1 MGQGHLGEVQ
11 PQCGGHRVPAGLQ
24 LGRDRAQ
31 VARPGGR
38 ADEFQRRLLERPGHE
53 EGVDDL
59 NGAQAFEDR
68 PARGQGAHPE
78 AGRGRLGQRA
88 DVDHDAVRVVGGER
102 GGQRARVL
110 VHEPAHE
117 VVLHDE
123 GTGRPRDAQHLAAP
137 LGGEHGTGRVL
148 EQGLADEDP
157 GAGRAEGVGEQ
168 RGPHAVGV
176 HGDGHRAQAGRPCD
190 GQHAGVG
197 RGLDEHGGAG
207 RGERA
212 QGGGQ
217 RGLATRGDQYLGRR
231 DGAADAAREPL
242 PQLRQPLHRRPAP
255 GAGPPSGP
263 GQGRR
268 HRPLRL
274 ERGVQVPAVE
284 LHDAG
289 RRGGQRDQHPGGVHR
304 ARHEVGGAVG
314 AQRHLL
320 PGGVPGGRGRGA
332 WPGTEGAGA
341 GPGDDQPLG
350 GQLGQGAGDR
360 HRAHPEPVDEGTAG
374 RELSAG

>member
-1 MGQGHLGEVQ
+1 M
-11 PQCGGHRVPAGLQ
+11 
-24 LGRDRAQ
+24 
-31 VARPGGR
+31 ARPGGR
-38 ADEFQRRLLERPGHE
+38 PDEFQSRLLERPGHE

-59 NGAQAFEDR
+59 DGAQALEDR

-88 DVDHDAVRVVGGER
+88 HVDDDAVRVVGGKR

-110 VHEPAHE
+110 VHQPAHE

-123 GTGRPRDAQHLAAP
+123 GTGRARDAQHLRAP
-137 LGGEHGTGRVL
+137 LGREHGSGRVL
-148 EQGLADEDP
+148 EQGLADED
-157 GAGRAEGVGEQ
+157 AGTGGAEGVGEQ
-168 RGPHAVGV
+168 GRTYAVGV
-176 HGDGHRAQAGRPCD
+176 HGNGHRAQSGRPRD

-212 QGGGQ
+212 QRGGQ
-217 RGLATRGDQYLGRR
+217 RGLAARGDQHLGRR

-242 PQLRQPLHRRPAP
+242 PQLRQPFHRRPAP
-255 GAGPPSGP
+255 GTRPPPGP

-274 ERGVQVPAVE
+274 QGRVQVAAVE
-284 LHDAG
+284 LHDTG
-289 RRGGQRDQHPGGVHR
+289 WRGGQRDQDPGGVHGSR
-304 ARHEVGGAVG
+304 YEVGGPVG
-314 AQRHLL
+314 AERDLL
-320 PGGVPGGRGRGA
+320 PGGVPGGCGRGA
-332 WPGTEGAGA
+332 RRGTEGAGA

-350 GQLGQGAGDR
+350 GQLGQGTGDR
-360 HRAHPEPVDEGTAG
+360 HGAHPEPVDEGPAG
-374 RELSAG
+374 RELSAGRVAVQLPSQHGHQVSDAATLLHESTE